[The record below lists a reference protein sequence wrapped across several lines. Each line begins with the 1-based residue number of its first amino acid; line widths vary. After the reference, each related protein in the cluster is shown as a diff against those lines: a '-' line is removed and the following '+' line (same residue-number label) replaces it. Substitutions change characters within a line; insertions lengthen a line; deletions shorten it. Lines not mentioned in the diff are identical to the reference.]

1 MPGSVPFFQIPL
13 NLPHAARVARRI
25 VLLLPAAGRRV
36 PGAPAG
42 ASATALKLESLLAP
56 YADLD
61 DNPPPIVA
69 KRIREE
75 VAALGRQLVGEIE
88 QAPAVGHDRLGQSV
102 RNLFE
107 CLELGREGSLL
118 GLRAGENPN
127 SLQRPV

>member
-1 MPGSVPFFQIPL
+1 MPANVPFFQIPL

-25 VLLLPAAGRRV
+25 VLLLPADGRRV
-36 PGAPAG
+36 PGAPPG
-42 ASATALKLESLLAP
+42 PGATALKLEALLAP
-56 YADLD
+56 YSDHD

-75 VAALGRQLVGEIE
+75 AATLGRELVEAIE
-88 QAPAVGHDRLGQSV
+88 RTPSACHDRLGQSV

-107 CLELGREGSLL
+107 CLELGREGSAL
-118 GLRAGENPN
+118 GLRAGENPQ